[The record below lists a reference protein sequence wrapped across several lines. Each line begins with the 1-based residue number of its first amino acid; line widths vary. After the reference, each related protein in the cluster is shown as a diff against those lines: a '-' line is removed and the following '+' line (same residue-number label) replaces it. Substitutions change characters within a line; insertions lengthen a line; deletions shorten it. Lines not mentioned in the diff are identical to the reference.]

1 MIDRTLKLTPNFR
14 LSELVP
20 KDCEDVPPW
29 ILGELTDLCTELLE
43 PVRFKFGPLIIH
55 DAYRTHELNSDVGG
69 VKSSDHLNGRA
80 ADFHVTG
87 NLDLDWAERTV
98 AAFHWARENLQGRYG
113 QVILEDHR
121 KALGDSGKLW
131 VHIAMPSEKH
141 PGTSKDFNAVLV
153 SLEPDKYM
161 ALADYMT
168 ASGT

>member
-43 PVRFKFGPLIIH
+43 PVRFKFGPLVIH
-55 DAYRTHELNSDVGG
+55 DAYRTPEANAAASG
-69 VKSSDHLNGRA
+69 VVSSDHLDGRA

-87 NLDLDWAERTV
+87 NIDRNWQEQTTE
-98 AAFHWARENLQGRYG
+98 AFHWIREHLLGRFG

-121 KALGDSGKLW
+121 KSLNDQGKLW
-131 VHIAMPSEKH
+131 IHIAMPSSKH
-141 PGTSKDFNAVLV
+141 PGTSGDVNSILV
-153 SLEPDKYM
+153 SLVPNQYM
-161 ALADYMT
+161 ALAHT
-168 ASGT
+168 TVTGNG